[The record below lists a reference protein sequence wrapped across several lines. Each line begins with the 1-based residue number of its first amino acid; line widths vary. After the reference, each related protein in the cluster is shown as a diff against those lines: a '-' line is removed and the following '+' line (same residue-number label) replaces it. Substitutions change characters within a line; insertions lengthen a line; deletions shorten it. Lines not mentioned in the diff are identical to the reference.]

1 MILGIDVSKE
11 KVDVALFDGKQA
23 MGSGLFVNTEAGF
36 KKLSKW
42 LKNKGAG
49 PVWICL
55 EATGSYGEQ
64 LAEYFFEAGHQVSVV
79 NPARIKKYAES
90 QLRRNKNDKIDAVV
104 IADFCRT
111 QEPPLWT
118 PPPPQKRDLQEMI
131 RRLDALIEQRTRET
145 NRLKSGQDCEAVL
158 ESLHDSLVFL
168 DQQIAK
174 LETRIRDHID
184 QHPDLKQEFDL
195 LKTITGIGDKTASKL
210 MAELPAVSR
219 FDHVGQVVA
228 YAGLS
233 PQQHTSGSSVH
244 KKSRLTKIG
253 KQSLKKAM
261 YFPAL
266 SALRFNPVVKA
277 LAARLEARD
286 KDKMVIVGAA
296 MRKLLQIVYG
306 VLKSGKPFDPN
317 YANLSQVT
325 A

>member
-1 MILGIDVSKE
+1 MILGIDVSKD
-11 KVDVALFDGKQA
+11 KVDVALFEGKQGL
-23 MGSGLFVNTEAGF
+23 GSGQFVNNRAGF

-42 LKNKGAG
+42 LSNKGAG
-49 PVWICL
+49 QVWVCL
-55 EATGSYGEQ
+55 EATGRYGER
-64 LAEYFFEAGHQVSVV
+64 LAEYFFERGDQVSMV

-90 QLRRNKNDKIDAVV
+90 QLRRNKNDHIDAVV

-111 QEPPLWT
+111 QEPPLWR
-118 PPPPQKRDLQEMI
+118 PPAPQKRELQEMS
-131 RRLDALIEQRTRET
+131 RRLEALVEQRTRET
-145 NRLKSGQDCEAVL
+145 NRLKSGQECEVVL
-158 ESLHDSLVFL
+158 ESLDDSLTFL
-168 DQQIAK
+168 DEQITK
-174 LETRIRDHID
+174 LEARMRDHID
-184 QHPDLKQEFDL
+184 RHPDLKAEHDL
-195 LKTITGIGDKTASKL
+195 LTSITGIGDKTAGKL
-210 MAELPAVSR
+210 MAELPDVNR

-253 KQSLKKAM
+253 KQSLKTAM

-266 SALRFNPVVKA
+266 SAIRFNPVVKA
-277 LAARLEARD
+277 LAARLQERD